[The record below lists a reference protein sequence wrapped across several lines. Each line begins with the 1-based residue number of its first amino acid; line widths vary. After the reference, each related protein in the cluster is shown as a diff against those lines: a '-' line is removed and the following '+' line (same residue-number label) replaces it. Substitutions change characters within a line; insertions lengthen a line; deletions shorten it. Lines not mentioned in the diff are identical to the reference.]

1 MNYGRVSESVYDRTI
16 YKTIRTIGYIEKRDG
31 VGLGA
36 DCAILALEN
45 SNMMTA
51 QAFANGKDAHV
62 AVRAVLAARNK
73 LAAHG
78 VIDTK
83 MYLTLHLSLP
93 TELREAKL
101 RGMIEQVA
109 FLSTEMKMS
118 IEDVQV
124 HVVPGTTTV
133 LATAQVMADMQG
145 KTFVQKKVEPNQ
157 DLVMTKWLGLEGTA
171 LLATMKASALET
183 RYPLGLIEAAK
194 AFTKYLS
201 IDAEAAIAEKSDV
214 SAMYAVR
221 EGGIFGGLWDF
232 AQSNGVGLVIDLKK
246 IPVKQE
252 TIEVCEFFDVNP
264 YKLLSGGNLL
274 IASSKGN
281 QLVAQLAQEGISA
294 AVIGTTTQGNDR
306 VVTNEDETRYLE
318 PAREDEVYKVLSM

>member
-1 MNYGRVSESVYDRTI
+1 MNYGRVSESVFDRSI
-16 YKTIRTIGYIEKRDG
+16 YKTIRTSGYTEKKDG

-45 SNMMTA
+45 SRVMTT
-51 QAFANGKDAHV
+51 QAFANGKDAYV
-62 AVRAVLAARNK
+62 AVRAVMAARNK
-73 LAAHG
+73 IATQGALGAK
-78 VIDTK
+78 TY
-83 MYLTLHLSLP
+83 MTLHLSIP

-109 FLSTEMKMS
+109 LLSEQLKMS

-124 HVVPGTTTV
+124 HVVPGITTV

-145 KTFVQKKVEPNQ
+145 KVHTLKKAEPNQ

-171 LLATMKASALET
+171 LLANMKSSALET
-183 RYPLGLIEAAK
+183 RYPLGLIETAK
-194 AFTKYLS
+194 EFHQYLS
-201 IDAEAAIAEKSDV
+201 IEAEAAMAEKSDV

-221 EGGIFGGLWDF
+221 EGGIFGGLWEF

-274 IASSKGN
+274 IATSKGN

-294 AVIGTTTQGNDR
+294 TVIGTTTQGNDR
-306 VVTNEDETRYLE
+306 IVTNEEETRYLE
-318 PAREDEVYKVLSM
+318 PAREDEIYKILT